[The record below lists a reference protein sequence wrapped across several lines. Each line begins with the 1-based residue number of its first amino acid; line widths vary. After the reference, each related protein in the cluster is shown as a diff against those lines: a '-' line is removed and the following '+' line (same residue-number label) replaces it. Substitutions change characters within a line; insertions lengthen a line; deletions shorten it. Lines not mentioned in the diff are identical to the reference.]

1 MRGVLRAGDDE
12 IADAAA
18 LNFGRH
24 HEAPVPRVLYGQPL
38 LGQPSAARWAC
49 RMVRLHVYVL
59 FLDILANLAIMDKL
73 EIFDMQVTKVGLAGL
88 AT

>member
-1 MRGVLRAGDDE
+1 
-12 IADAAA
+12 
-18 LNFGRH
+18 
-24 HEAPVPRVLYGQPL
+24 
-38 LGQPSAARWAC
+38 
-49 RMVRLHVYVL
+49 L